1 MEKTNKGVIRKKF
14 ESKLRDLE
22 LIILQSEI
30 RQFGT
35 WLYGKRHE
43 EEEKEEW
50 N

>member
-1 MEKTNKGVIRKKF
+1 MKSRKVSTIGKKF

-35 WLYGKRHE
+35 WLYGKKHE
-43 EEEKEEW
+43 EEEKGEW